1 MGLIGCIIPFPVFPE
16 HSQVIAIGK
25 FAVKERNENAG
36 TDLEFVKVM
45 VGVKWSVVAATFYM
59 IDIRVKSAT
68 DTKIYL
74 GTAKIVEAFTG
85 HKKLLAWNNI
95 YIYIYN

>member
-1 MGLIGCIIPFPVFPE
+1 MQSGTEKKLGHGPSWLYNSISGVSRKPP
-16 HSQVIAIGK
+16 SDSDQKK

-36 TDLEFVKVM
+36 TNMEFVKVM

-68 DTKIYL
+68 DT
-74 GTAKIVEAFTG
+74 
-85 HKKLLAWNNI
+85 
-95 YIYIYN
+95 